1 MEIRAPRPCFL
12 APTLEFENAKELIEK
27 DKELIENERKLSEN
41 GRIYLLV
48 VIVNE
53 QN

>member
-1 MEIRAPRPCFL
+1 MEIRAPPCFS
-12 APTLEFENAKELIEK
+12 APTFEFENAKELIEK
-27 DKELIENERKLSEN
+27 EKELIENERKLSEN

-48 VIVNE
+48 VIETE